1 MTAASRTLVG
11 KFRPIGASG
20 GRWVGTVTPRKGTND
35 NAGEA
40 CVEKEKAEPIVAFSR
55 PPALPPFLGTLVAL
69 SVLESWTKRDSSDD

>member
-1 MTAASRTLVG
+1 MTATSRTIVS

-20 GRWVGTVTPRKGTND
+20 GRWVTPRKGTND

-55 PPALPPFLGTLVAL
+55 PPTLPPFLGTLVAL
-69 SVLESWTKRDSSDD
+69 SVLESWTKRDSNDD